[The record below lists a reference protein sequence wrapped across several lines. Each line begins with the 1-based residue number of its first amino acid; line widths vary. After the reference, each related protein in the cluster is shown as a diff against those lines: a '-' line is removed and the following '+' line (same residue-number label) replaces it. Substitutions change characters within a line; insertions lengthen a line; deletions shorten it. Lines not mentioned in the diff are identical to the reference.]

1 MNIENPEKTE
11 SKTLIEVII
20 SANLTLIKIQDNK
33 NKSIIAMHFLH
44 KCCLLLK
51 IYTTLLIHCLMI
63 SSALLPL

>member
-11 SKTLIEVII
+11 SKTLREVII

-44 KCCLLLK
+44 INHLLLEM
-51 IYTTLLIHCLMI
+51 YTIL
-63 SSALLPL
+63 